1 MQGSLGTDQLGIVV
15 VVLLQF
21 MVSCRVQGEM
31 LKEDTLHTKLRG
43 LTVPPTVSSCGAS
56 LLVCRRQS

>member
-1 MQGSLGTDQLGIVV
+1 
-15 VVLLQF
+15 
-21 MVSCRVQGEM
+21 M

-56 LLVCRRQS
+56 PPRVPPPVLIEGIKRKCPRVAMEKIRLK